1 MIQRIK
7 QTARLMKKRLEYGCF
22 SYHHWLRPIE
32 KNKIVVSA
40 YYGGGYADSPKAI
53 VAELLP
59 QGFDIVWL
67 VRDGQEKTLPA
78 GVRPVRYG
86 SKQAIHELATAKIWL
101 DNCRQK
107 YSPPKRKQQVY
118 FQTWH
123 GSLALKKIEKDA
135 AKQLQP
141 AYLDR
146 AKRDAKKCDYMMAGS
161 DFCERIYT
169 DSFWFRGEVLASGTP
184 RCDALLKTDAA
195 LTQYV
200 AEAFQSKPTTKFA
213 LYAPTFR
220 QGENLTAYLQDFTK
234 VHEALQNRF
243 GGEWKILV
251 RLHPN
256 VAKLAKQINYG
267 ENILNATDYPDMQE
281 LLAVSEWLITDYSSS
296 MFDMAIAGKKVV
308 LYTPDLD
315 NYLKKE
321 RAMYFDLKE
330 LPFQLTKTPEALVS
344 QMEEFD
350 EADYHKKLAV
360 FQQHIGSYETGN
372 ASVMVADKI
381 KEIIAKG

>member
-1 MIQRIK
+1 MIQQIK
-7 QTARLMKKRLEYGCF
+7 QTARLLKKRLEFGCF
-22 SYHHWLRPIE
+22 SYHYWLRPIE
-32 KNKIVVSA
+32 KNKIVVCA
-40 YYGGGYADSPKAI
+40 YYGRGYADSPKAI
-53 VAELLP
+53 VAELLH
-59 QGFDIVWL
+59 QGLDIVWL
-67 VRDGQEKTLPA
+67 VRDGQEETLPA
-78 GVRPVRYG
+78 GVRAVRYG
-86 SKQAIHELATAKIWL
+86 SKQAIRELATAKIWL

-135 AKQLQP
+135 EEQLQLG
-141 AYLDR
+141 YLAR
-146 AKRDAKKCDYMMAGS
+146 AKSDAKKCDYMMAGS
-161 DFCERIYT
+161 DFCERIYVE
-169 DSFWFRGEVLASGTP
+169 SFWFRGEVLASGTP
-184 RCDALLKTDAA
+184 RCDALLKMDMA
-195 LTQYV
+195 LIQHV
-200 AEAFQSKPTTKFA
+200 AEAFDSKPMTKFA

-220 QGENLTAYLQDFTK
+220 QGENLTAYLHDFSK
-234 VHEALQNRF
+234 VHDALQSRF

-256 VAKLAKQINYG
+256 VARLAEHINYD
-267 ENILNATDYPDMQE
+267 EIILNATDYPDMQE

-344 QMEEFD
+344 QMEQFD
-350 EADYHKKLAV
+350 EIDYHKKLAI
-360 FQQHIGSYETGN
+360 FRQQIGSYETGN
-372 ASVMVADKI
+372 ASVIVANKI
-381 KEIIAKG
+381 KEIMTEE